1 LAVTQATPCVVGLD
15 GATGLDGVLAG
26 AVGATI
32 RDGLGDGLADGP
44 DEGRGLA
51 GDATPDCAVH

>member
-1 LAVTQATPCVVGLD
+1 MPCVVGLD